1 MRNLDDILVGFL
13 IFFTIDRLVRLF
25 TSTVVEPWA
34 QSKTSNEHKVEG
46 IKLGVEAGLLIVAL
60 ILVFK
65 FQKNLNMLSSA
76 LNK

>member
-25 TSTVVEPWA
+25 TTTVVEPWA
-34 QSKTSNEHKVEG
+34 HQKTSDEHKVEG
-46 IKLGVEAGLLIVAL
+46 IKLGVEAGLLIFSL

-65 FQKNLNMLSSA
+65 FRRNLNSLSNL